1 MTHGGRIPSAKM
13 RPSTPRAWAQ
23 SAAPTS
29 KSDPDDQ
36 PRKKIWKGAQKST
49 CKKVGSPSRPPNL
62 AAAARRA
69 CQGWPRLRG
78 HPGLALTGPSTAA
91 CCIGRARK
99 GPHHNLTRYGAWPRQ
114 FPTATPASKF
124 HRRPHKQQRSG
135 ASETARKMITKF
147 NPIVLDENHAGGNK
161 SRRRREPTGAAHEP
175 VRAKTEE

>member
-1 MTHGGRIPSAKM
+1 M
-13 RPSTPRAWAQ
+13 RPSTPRLGAQ

-78 HPGLALTGPSTAA
+78 RPLDPMLVGGWSGDR
-91 CCIGRARK
+91 IS
-99 GPHHNLTRYGAWPRQ
+99 
-114 FPTATPASKF
+114 FPTIQPQRLKMLHLDPTDAPARSEYATVYLVFELSK
-124 HRRPHKQQRSG
+124 
-135 ASETARKMITKF
+135 
-147 NPIVLDENHAGGNK
+147 
-161 SRRRREPTGAAHEP
+161 
-175 VRAKTEE
+175 AKWKL

>member
-124 HRRPHKQQRSG
+124 HRRDTSSNEGVRQK
-135 ASETARKMITKF
+135 
-147 NPIVLDENHAGGNK
+147 L
-161 SRRRREPTGAAHEP
+161 
-175 VRAKTEE
+175 RAKWAPNLIRWFYMEIAAGNTTAAGKCFLDMLGVFA